1 MAEMSELQKKT
12 VAAGLTMLAVTLV
25 IAFVSL
31 IGWGIVKVLSFVS
44 AAIIPVVMGFFL
56 SLFFKPYY
64 QFWLRTVRNPT
75 LALLTMLVTILLPLG
90 LFGWY
95 AGSIAVEQIT
105 NLMAQGPSLVAKVT
119 EWFRTT
125 FPRARSLLDQL
136 GVPYADVLNV
146 YTQYGNYGQAA
157 KLAGSRA
164 LECLSTLVTVFV
176 SLIFFVF
183 FLTSRPR
190 RGADIVEELP
200 FLKPETKGFVAE
212 QIDAF
217 VTILVSF
224 FQRQTLICLI
234 EGVMYGAGFA
244 LVGLQYGF
252 MIGFALGVL
261 NLIPF
266 FGSLVCLP
274 VALPLAYFV
283 QDGSLTR
290 LIMVLVVW
298 GVGQVADGYLITPR
312 IQGNKTGLGYAG
324 VVFSFFF
331 WATVLGPMLGMLLA
345 IPLSAFW
352 TVLWRAL
359 KSKYIKPVV

>member
-1 MAEMSELQKKT
+1 MGGMTDLQKKT
-12 VAAGLTMLAVTLV
+12 VAAGLTMLAITLV

-31 IGWGIVKVLSFVS
+31 LGWGVVKVLSFVS
-44 AAIIPVVMGFFL
+44 AAIIPVVLGFLL

-64 QFWLRTVRNPT
+64 QFWLRLVRNPT
-75 LALLTMLVTILLPLG
+75 LALLTMLATILVPLG
-90 LFGWY
+90 FFVWY
-95 AGSIAVEQIT
+95 AGSIAVEQVT
-105 NLMAQGPSLVAKVT
+105 NLMAQGPALVAKVT
-119 EWFRTT
+119 DWFRVT
-125 FPRARSLLDQL
+125 FPRARSLFDQL
-136 GVPYADVLNV
+136 GIPYADILNV
-146 YTQYGNYGQAA
+146 YTGFGGYGKAA
-157 KLAGSRA
+157 KIAGSGA
-164 LECLSTLVTVFV
+164 LECLSTLAIVFV

-183 FLTSRPR
+183 FLTSRQR
-190 RGADIVEELP
+190 SGSDIVEEMP
-200 FLKPETKGFVAE
+200 FLKPETRAFVAE

-217 VTILVSF
+217 INILVSF

-261 NLIPF
+261 NLVPF
-266 FGSLVCLP
+266 FGSIVCLP

-283 QDGSLTR
+283 QGGSTTRVILVLT
-290 LIMVLVVW
+290 VW
-298 GVGQVADGYLITPR
+298 GLGQLADGYIITPR

-324 VVFSFFF
+324 VVFSFFL
-331 WATVLGPMLGMLLA
+331 WSTVLGPLLGMLLA